1 MSVPRIGIWLVGLG
15 CLSLAPWSAAAL
27 EGENPPIQGELH
39 ASAAEPLH
47 TGSIGP
53 AASLG
58 DGEGLLPAPNPG
70 DVAEA
75 APPSSLIPAEP
86 ERTGSVDDVR
96 LPELPA
102 APAEIKST
110 DLISGALQARLADP
124 KLAMPPRLP
133 RRDREALAT
142 YYVAARFQAAWIAEG
157 TWTNRAKEV
166 IDRLKRADEDGLD
179 PADYPVPI
187 LGSGPDARADSAA
200 DVAEAELK
208 LSGAAALY
216 ARDARGGRIDP
227 ARLSGLITPKLELPA
242 AEAVLAHLAAAPDP
256 GAALESYNPAY
267 PGYRALKAKLAEL
280 RANRPAQPLVASP
293 KAPAYSSRRIA
304 SLEGIVPPPRLE
316 GDLVANMERW
326 RWLPADVS
334 RRYIFVNIPEFR
346 LELIE
351 DGRAVHETRVIT
363 GKPVSPTPVFS
374 GQMEFAV
381 VNPSWYIP
389 PSIMK
394 KEILPGLAADPTYAE
409 QRGYEVVRRGNQI
422 TVRQPPGER
431 NALGFIKFMFPNQH
445 AVYLHDT
452 PNRNLFSAAQR
463 AFSHGCVRVEQP
475 FRLADFVLGH
485 EWSEPRL
492 RKLIGRGERTIR
504 LPAKLPVHLAY
515 FTMRVDAAGEIR
527 IFDDLYGHNR
537 RVRAALGLGA

>member
-1 MSVPRIGIWLVGLG
+1 MAESVEAV
-15 CLSLAPWSAAAL
+15 S
-27 EGENPPIQGELH
+27 PPGPI
-39 ASAAEPLH
+39 
-47 TGSIGP
+47 TG
-53 AASLG
+53 
-58 DGEGLLPAPNPG
+58 D
-70 DVAEA
+70 
-75 APPSSLIPAEP
+75 P
-86 ERTGSVDDVR
+86 ERTGSVDDLR
-96 LPELPA
+96 APELPS
-102 APAEIKST
+102 APVTIKSA
-110 DLISGALQARLADP
+110 DLISGALEARLAEA
-124 KLAMPPRLP
+124 KLAMPPRLL
-133 RRDREALAT
+133 RRDRDALSI
-142 YYVAARFQAAWIAEG
+142 YYASARFQAAWIAEG
-157 TWTNRAKEV
+157 TWSTRAKEV

-187 LGSGPDARADSAA
+187 LGTGPDARAETPA
-200 DVAEAELK
+200 DLAEAELK
-208 LSGAAALY
+208 LSAAASLY
-216 ARDARGGRIDP
+216 ARDARGGRIEP
-227 ARLSGLITPKLELPA
+227 SRISGLITPKLELPA
-242 AEAVLAHLAAAPDP
+242 ADSVLARLAAAPDP

-280 RANRPAQPLVASP
+280 RANRPAQPMVASP
-293 KAPAYSSRRIA
+293 KGPAYSSRRIA

-326 RWLPADVS
+326 RWLPAEVS

-374 GQMEFAV
+374 GEMEFAV

-394 KEILPGLAADPTYAE
+394 NEILPGLAADPTYAE
-409 QRGYEVVRRGNQI
+409 QRGYEVIRRGNQV

-485 EWSEPRL
+485 EWTEPRL

>member
-1 MSVPRIGIWLVGLG
+1 MSVPRLRVWLLG
-15 CLSLAPWSAAAL
+15 MSCLSFGPLSAAYAVDAP
-27 EGENPPIQGELH
+27 GSAAQTELH
-39 ASAAEPLH
+39 APLVGPLDIDTSQPSRSGEEEGVPSPNAMAQTTDTPAAGHPVVTDVVR
-47 TGSIGP
+47 TGS
-53 AASLG
+53 L
-58 DGEGLLPAPNPG
+58 DDLPAPDLPS
-70 DVAEA
+70 A
-75 APPSSLIPAEP
+75 AVVI
-86 ERTGSVDDVR
+86 T
-96 LPELPA
+96 A
-102 APAEIKST
+102 ADA
-110 DLISGALQARLADP
+110 LSGALEMRLADT
-124 KLAMPPRLP
+124 KTALPPRLS
-133 RRDREALAT
+133 RRDREALST
-142 YYVAARFQAAWIAEG
+142 YYVSARFKAAWIAEG
-157 TWTNRAKEV
+157 TWSTRAKEV

-187 LGSGPDARADSAA
+187 LGTGPDARAETPA
-200 DVAEAELK
+200 DLAEAELK
-208 LSGAAALY
+208 LSAAASLY
-216 ARDARGGRIDP
+216 ARDARGGRIEP
-227 ARLSGLITPKLELPA
+227 SRISGLITPKLELPA
-242 AEAVLAHLAAAPDP
+242 ADSVLARLAAAPDP

-280 RANRPAQPLVASP
+280 RANRPAQPMVASP
-293 KAPAYSSRRIA
+293 KGPAYSSRRIA

-326 RWLPADVS
+326 RWLPAEVS

-351 DGRAVHETRVIT
+351 DGSAVHETRVIT

-374 GQMEFAV
+374 GEMEFAV

-394 KEILPGLAADPTYAE
+394 NEILPGLAADPTYAE
-409 QRGYEVVRRGNQI
+409 QRGYEVIRRGNQV

-485 EWSEPRL
+485 EWTEPRL